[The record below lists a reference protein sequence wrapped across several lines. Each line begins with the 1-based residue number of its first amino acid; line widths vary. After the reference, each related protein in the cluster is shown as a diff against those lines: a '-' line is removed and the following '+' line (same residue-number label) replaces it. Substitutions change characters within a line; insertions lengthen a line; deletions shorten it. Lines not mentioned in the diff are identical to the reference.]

1 METKLLMDDT
11 RRRTAL
17 VSMMGARRS
26 RNLLRPPAASLYR
39 STNLGCLKAAA
50 LGSGTAAWLALFRAG
65 ILGTTL
71 TGATIYHI
79 KSMNDRGLRLFSHY
93 YKEKKK
99 NDWLLPFSVLPKISK
114 SSMTFHMIFNKQ
126 KYKVE

>member
-1 METKLLMDDT
+1 MDDA

-17 VSMMGARRS
+17 VPMMGSRRS

-50 LGSGTAAWLALFRAG
+50 LGSGTAAWLALLRAG
-65 ILGTTL
+65 ILGKTL

-79 KSMNDRGLRLFSHY
+79 KSINGRGLRLYSHKLQGE
-93 YKEKKK
+93 KEKR
-99 NDWLLPFSVLPKISK
+99 
-114 SSMTFHMIFNKQ
+114 
-126 KYKVE
+126 